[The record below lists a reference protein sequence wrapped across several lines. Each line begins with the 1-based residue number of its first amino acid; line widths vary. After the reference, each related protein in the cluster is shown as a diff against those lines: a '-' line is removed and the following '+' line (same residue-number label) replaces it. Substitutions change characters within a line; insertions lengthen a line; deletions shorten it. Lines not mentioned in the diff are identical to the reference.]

1 MKVIYK
7 ITYPNG
13 KKYIVKDLT
22 DDINYFGN
30 DNSNLSELDF
40 TSEQRRD
47 FNIRKEILWESD
59 SAIDKE
65 VNKKEVEFINSY
77 KSNNLDIVN

>member
-30 DNSNLSELDF
+30 DNSNLIELDF

-65 VNKKEVEFINSY
+65 VNKKEVEFINSH